1 MATEKKIVKAEETAA
16 ITTATPDFNIP
27 EGYICTL
34 DMTTNEGKVKVATA
48 LNGCEPLKNYVNKVI
63 ELAGIITTPGKRSVS
78 GNYCTN
84 NYLVLADGK
93 VLFSQS
99 DGVARS
105 LNVITALWGANLQA
119 GETVKVKCIEQTLSN
134 GNTLKSVVPD
144 I

>member
-1 MATEKKIVKAEETAA
+1 MATDKKIVKADETA
-16 ITTATPDFNIP
+16 IVSVTPDFNIP

-48 LNGCEPLKNYVNKVI
+48 LNGSEPLKNYVNKVI

-119 GETVKVKCIEQTLSN
+119 GETVKVKCIEQTLNN
-134 GNTLKSVVPD
+134 GNTLKSVVPA